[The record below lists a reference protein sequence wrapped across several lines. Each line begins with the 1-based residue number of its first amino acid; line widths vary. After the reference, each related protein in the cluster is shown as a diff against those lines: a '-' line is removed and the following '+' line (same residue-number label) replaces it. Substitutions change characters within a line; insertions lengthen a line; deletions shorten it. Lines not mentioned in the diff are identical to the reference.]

1 RTRTQ
6 ADLTWVPALL
16 GARAQKGL
24 KWPYMSV
31 SQNLLSIGGSIT
43 NALVSLIQQRSV
55 DAEEVVPVGWHRHQQ
70 GVETLTQSFAAVPAG
85 QRVRL
90 AKKTSNLFCGR
101 TGESEGLDVC
111 SFYEVINGYPWVRP
125 ARVYS
130 MCNYED

>member
-1 RTRTQ
+1 
-6 ADLTWVPALL
+6 
-16 GARAQKGL
+16 
-24 KWPYMSV
+24 MSV

-90 AKKTSNLFCGR
+90 AKKTSNLFRGR
-101 TGESEGLDVC
+101 NGESEGLDVRGLNVVI
-111 SFYEVINGYPWVRP
+111 EVDKVERTAHVQGIF
-125 ARVYS
+125 
-130 MCNYED
+130 NYEALVDEKVQ